1 MAMYSIVKQ
10 IGNRSTFQLKS
21 RFSPARNYES
31 RSVTSIII
39 HHGYL
44 LTSRLQFVEAKW
56 GARDGVLPNQRGRR
70 KKINS
75 KINTLV
81 TTGIEKRGKILS
93 LFCWVKADGLDSG
106 HISTLLVKIP
116 GEA

>member
-56 GARDGVLPNQRGRR
+56 GRQGMGVLPNQRGRR

-81 TTGIEKRGKILS
+81 TTGIEKRGENFVPVLLGKSRWTGFGAYIHP
-93 LFCWVKADGLDSG
+93 FGEDSR
-106 HISTLLVKIP
+106 
-116 GEA
+116 